1 MKPFKHLPKL
11 TRRKKDTEKK
21 GRMFVL
27 RKRQITA
34 VSLLILIGIAGYLNW
49 SFQQD
54 AVDPEVAA
62 VYSEVTKKLGEAQM
76 VNANADEKAETTPSA
91 SPTPVATANDYFAQA
106 KLERDVKR
114 SEAMDML
121 TKILNAQ
128 DTDKEARANAEDEVH
143 QLASFTEKEVM
154 MENMIKAKGYTDTVV
169 FMGENLISI
178 AVKSEGLNEIDAAV
192 LQDIA
197 VSTTNYPAEKI
208 KIVEIQ

>member
-62 VYSEVTKKLGEAQM
+62 VYGEVTKKLGEAQM
-76 VNANADEKAETTPSA
+76 VNANADEKAET
-91 SPTPVATANDYFAQA
+91 TPVATANDYFAQA

-197 VSTTNYPAEKI
+197 VSTTNYPAENI